1 MTSLL
6 ADRYRLEEVLSV
18 TAMARVHAA
27 TDELLDRR
35 VIVKLLAPSADR
47 PRFGREARAVAALD
61 HPNIVRVFDYGE
73 EDGSPYMVLEYL
85 DGGSLEDRLED
96 SIRVPDDEAARVA
109 SDIAAGLAHA
119 HQRHVVHRD
128 LKPANVLF
136 DTEGRAKIA
145 DFGIAK
151 VAGAETL
158 TDAGTI
164 LGTAAYIS
172 PEQVRGEP
180 ATPAS
185 DVYSFG
191 VVLYRM
197 LAGRLPFEGSNATE
211 LAAMHQRA
219 EPLLLTAVRSDVP
232 ADLAAVATAALAKAP
247 AARPSDG
254 SALLRALESH
264 EALGTPGEA
273 ETQVLRTTRGRSS
286 LRRPLIVAGA
296 LSLLAGAGVAAGILA
311 TSSTSTPVPPLQT
324 SHRRPVSATDTATT
338 RPSAGTT
345 STGPTTSHE
354 PTTKSTRASSTTSPV
369 VTSTAI
375 DQPTTTEPTT
385 VSDSTT
391 AQSTPVPT
399 TTAP

>member
-18 TAMARVHAA
+18 TAMARVYAA

-61 HPNIVRVFDYGE
+61 HPNIVRVFDCGE

-85 DGGSLEDRLED
+85 DGGSLEDRLDD

-219 EPLLLTAVRSDVP
+219 EPLSLTAVRPDVP
-232 ADLAAVATAALAKAP
+232 ADLVAVATAALAKAP

-264 EALGTPGEA
+264 EALGTRGEA
-273 ETQVLRTTRGRSS
+273 ETQVLRTTPGRSS

-324 SHRRPVSATDTATT
+324 SHRRSVSATDTATT

-345 STGPTTSHE
+345 SASSTTSHE
-354 PTTKSTRASSTTSPV
+354 PTTKTTRTPSATSPV

>member
-18 TAMARVHAA
+18 TAMARVYAA

-61 HPNIVRVFDYGE
+61 HPNIVRVFDCGE

-85 DGGSLEDRLED
+85 DGGSLEDRLDD

-219 EPLLLTAVRSDVP
+219 EPLSLTAVRPDVP

-264 EALGTPGEA
+264 EALGTRGEA

-324 SHRRPVSATDTATT
+324 SHRRSVSATDTATT

-345 STGPTTSHE
+345 SASSTTSHE
-354 PTTKSTRASSTTSPV
+354 PTTKTTRTPSATSPV

>member
-18 TAMARVHAA
+18 TAMARVYAA

-61 HPNIVRVFDYGE
+61 HPNIVRVFDCGE

-85 DGGSLEDRLED
+85 DGGSLEDRLDD

-219 EPLLLTAVRSDVP
+219 EPLSLTAVRPDVP

-264 EALGTPGEA
+264 EALGTRGEA
-273 ETQVLRTTRGRSS
+273 ETQVLRTTPGRSS

-324 SHRRPVSATDTATT
+324 SHRRSVSATDTATT

-345 STGPTTSHE
+345 SASSTTSHE
-354 PTTKSTRASSTTSPV
+354 PTTKTTRTPSATSPV